1 MDEFLLFSGRANPKL
16 AKDIADYLP
25 ARLSDIRIGNH
36 YDGEID
42 PEILENVRGRKVFFI
57 QPTCPPRV
65 NEYFMELFIV
75 ADTFKRASCGEFN
88 AVVPYLGYS
97 RKDRKDKPRVPISAR
112 AMANALELAAR
123 IDRLVCMDLHSDQIQ
138 GFYNIPVDN
147 LYASYV
153 LLPYIRA
160 HYPEDLMI
168 FSPDVGGAKR
178 AQAYAERLG
187 VDFGIVQKKRVQK
200 RRKGIKVMKVIGEPE
215 GMNIVLVDDLVDS
228 AGTLVE
234 AAEALIERG
243 AKSIAAA
250 CTHAVL
256 TRRALLR
263 IERSSLTNLIVT
275 DTIPLRK
282 SSPKMTVL
290 SVAPLLGEAIRRIN
304 NCESISSLFL

>member
-1 MDEFLLFSGRANPKL
+1 MDDYLLFSGRANPKL
-16 AKDIADYLP
+16 AQDVANYLQVD
-25 ARLSDIRIGNH
+25 LSKIEIRDFA
-36 YDGEID
+36 DGEISV
-42 PEILENVRGRKVFFI
+42 EIKENVRGRKVFI
-57 QPTCPPRV
+57 LQPTCPPNV
-65 NEYFMELFIV
+65 SHCLVELLLAV
-75 ADTFKRASCGEFN
+75 DAFKRASASEIN
-88 AVVPYLGYS
+88 AVVPYVGYG
-97 RKDRKDKPRVPISAR
+97 RGDHKDKPRVPISAKLI
-112 AMANALELAAR
+112 ANLLVAAG
-123 IDRLVCMDLHSDQIQ
+123 IDRLVSIDLHSDQIQ
-138 GFYNIPVDN
+138 GFLDLPFDN
-147 LYASYV
+147 LYASYA
-153 LLPYIRA
+153 LLPYLEKRRI
-160 HYPEDLMI
+160 EDLMI

-200 RRKGIKVMKVIGEPE
+200 RRKRIKVMKVIGEPE

-243 AKSIAAA
+243 ANSVAAA

-256 TRRALLR
+256 TRRALAR

-290 SVAPLLGEAIRRIN
+290 SVAQLLGEAIRRIN